1 MRNQKKVCKL
11 IFTLFLIISL
21 FGCTSQKLDTNND
34 IPLSMDSGITAGTLS
49 NGMDYFVQRNTKP
62 ENRIQL
68 RLVVNA
74 GSLMEE
80 DDQLGVAHLVE
91 HMAFNGSEN
100 FSKNEVIEFFESTG
114 MAFGHDLNAY
124 TSFEQTVYMLEIP
137 ADNPEFLEKA
147 MLILK
152 DWASGLTFV
161 QEELDKERGVVTE
174 EWRLSNENL
183 NGRLSNAEYPAL
195 LGDSLFAKR
204 LPIGKMEIIQNISR
218 DRVVDFYEKWY
229 RPDLMSVI
237 VVGDINT
244 KDVEKAIINTMGEIP
259 AATEPLEMP
268 DNSFSKDEKSLLI
281 FKDKEQ
287 PYTIVSL
294 YDFSPAFPL
303 ITQKDYKEQ
312 LTNQILLYILNNR
325 IQELVKSDNPPFI
338 DGAAISQK
346 LLNSNY
352 LNGLLFAGYDNQIE
366 SGIKVLLDEVAR
378 IQNFGVTES
387 EVERMRQSILASL
400 HDDSKNESYYLVEV
414 LTNYCISGTIPLS
427 PATEEK
433 VIELAVKSITAEDVS
448 KAAKNVIANRGVFL
462 EVRGNE
468 NALFPTEETLM
479 DIWENYQNSE
489 IVAYEDSTINA
500 DWLIIPENKA
510 KITSKKVVSKA
521 DGITKYVL
529 SNGATV
535 FAKKTDYTED
545 KISFS
550 FISPGGL
557 SLVKDE
563 EYVSG
568 AFATDF
574 SNLSGLN
581 GVSYMDLQ
589 KLLADKDI
597 SYSCFID
604 QYEEGFS
611 GTVKSSD
618 LETMLQLTYLTFEKP
633 YFTDTMWNYLY
644 TNAST
649 MAQSY
654 ETQPS
659 GIFSQ
664 ELLKALY
671 KDNIRKQVMTTDY
684 VAKANKDDSARIF
697 TERFANPSDF
707 IFVFAGDYEE
717 SDLENLISTYIGT
730 ISGEDVT
737 ETPIWREPDFPA
749 GKQEIIVEKGIGNQ
763 SQVALI
769 FGGELSNLSPME
781 EKIRSNLFN
790 SFVYLLDIKL
800 REAIREDKGGS
811 YGVSVYHDMNRNPGD
826 NFYIEIG
833 FGCEPGREEELVEEM
848 FKQIKLLQT
857 ELIDESY
864 VAKLSENYKRG
875 MEKEVFKDNELWTN
889 NIASC
894 VLYDLPFESITDAT
908 TVPPLITAETMKDL
922 ANQYLDLE
930 NYVLG
935 ILKPEN
941 VSN

>member
-34 IPLSMDSGITAGTLS
+34 IPLSMDSGITNGTLS
-49 NGMDYFVQRNTKP
+49 NGMDYYVQRNTKP

-195 LGDSLFAKR
+195 LGDSLFAKH
-204 LPIGKMEIIQNISR
+204 LPIGKMEIIQNIDR
-218 DRVVDFYEKWY
+218 KRVVDFYEKWY

-244 KDVEKAIINTMGEIP
+244 KDVENAIINTMGEIP

-268 DNSFSKDEKSLLI
+268 DNSFSKDEKSILI

-338 DGAAISQK
+338 DGAAISQQ

-468 NALFPTEETLM
+468 NAVFPTEETLM

-811 YGVSVYHDMNRNPGD
+811 YDVSVYHDMNRNPGD

-908 TVPPLITAETMKDL
+908 TVPPLLTAENMKDL

-941 VSN
+941 ISK

>member
-21 FGCTSQKLDTNND
+21 CGCTSQKLDTSND
-34 IPLSMDSGITAGTLS
+34 IPLSMDSGITTGTLS
-49 NGMDYFVQRNTKP
+49 NGMDYYVQRNTKP

-100 FSKNEVIEFFESTG
+100 FSKNEVIDFFESTG

-204 LPIGKMEIIQNISR
+204 LPIGKMEIIQNIDR
-218 DRVVDFYEKWY
+218 KRVVDFYEKWY

-244 KDVEKAIINTMGEIP
+244 KDVEKAIINTMGDIP

-268 DNSFSKDEKSLLI
+268 DNSFTKDEKSILI

-303 ITQKDYKEQ
+303 ITKKDYKEQ

-427 PATEEK
+427 PAAEEK
-433 VIELAVKSITAEDVS
+433 VIELAVKSITPEDVS

-468 NALFPTEETLM
+468 NAVFPTEETLM

-535 FAKKTDYTED
+535 FAKKTDYKED

-707 IFVFAGDYEE
+707 VFVFAGDYEE

-730 ISGEDVT
+730 ISGEDET

-781 EKIRSNLFN
+781 EKIRSNLLN

-908 TVPPLITAETMKDL
+908 TVPPLLTAENMKDL

-941 VSN
+941 VSK